1 MMKAKS
7 STKILLHAFL
17 LIMSVISL
25 YPLYIMIVSVFK
37 TASEIALNPGGLPQS
52 LSLNNF
58 DRLWSYNSGSI
69 LRSYANALFVTVIHT
84 VLTIAISSLAA
95 FAFSKFRF
103 RGSKVMFIMLLATM
117 MIPTE
122 LGITP
127 LYIMFSRIGWLNT
140 YWVQIVPFSA
150 NVFAMFMI
158 RQYMNSID
166 NALLESAIIDGASH
180 PRTFA
185 SIMLPCCKPILG
197 ATALLVALSK
207 FNDYLWPKIMVT
219 DPDYVPIMVILP
231 TMSEKTDIFVIPKE
245 LVMTG
250 CAIVIIPLLI
260 LFISLQD
267 TFMSSV
273 TIGSVK
279 G

>member
-1 MMKAKS
+1 MKAKLHV
-7 STKILLHAFL
+7 KIMVHGFLILCCLLA
-17 LIMSVISL
+17 L
-25 YPLYIMIVSVFK
+25 YPLYIMLSGVFK
-37 TASEIALNPGGLPQS
+37 TAAEIAKNPAGLPAS
-52 LSLNNF
+52 LSLKNF
-58 DRLWSYNSGSI
+58 DRLWSYNGGSI
-69 LRSYANALFVTVIHT
+69 LRTYGNAIYVTVLHT
-84 VLTIAISSLAA
+84 ILTIGISSLAA
-95 FAFSKFRF
+95 FAFAKYRF
-103 RGSKVMFIMLLATM
+103 KGNQLIFLMLLATM

-127 LYIMFSRIGWLNT
+127 LYIIFSKIGWLNT
-140 YWVQIVPFSA
+140 YVVQIIPYSA

-158 RQYMNSID
+158 RQYMNTID
-166 NALLESAIIDGASH
+166 NSLLESAIIDGASSM
-180 PRTFA
+180 RTFA
-185 SIMLPCCKPILG
+185 SIMLPCCKPVLG
-197 ATALLVALSK
+197 ATALLVALAK

-219 DPDYVPIMVILP
+219 DPEHVPIMVILP

-250 CAIVIIPLLI
+250 CAIVIIPLLVM
-260 LFISLQD
+260 FIFLQD

>member
-1 MMKAKS
+1 MK
-7 STKILLHAFL
+7 TKLYVKVLIHGFLILMA
-17 LIMSVISL
+17 LIAL
-25 YPLYIMIVSVFK
+25 YPLYIMLSGVFK
-37 TASEIALNPGGLPQS
+37 SAAEIAKNPAGLPSS
-52 LSLNNF
+52 LSLRNF

-69 LRSYANALFVTVIHT
+69 LRTYGNALYVTILHT
-84 VLTIAISSLAA
+84 ILTIGISSLAA
-95 FAFSKFRF
+95 FAFAKYSFKGNQVIFL
-103 RGSKVMFIMLLATM
+103 MLLATM

-127 LYIMFSRIGWLNT
+127 LYIIFSKVGWLNT
-140 YWVQIVPFSA
+140 YVVQIIPYSA

-158 RQYMNSID
+158 RQYMNTID
-166 NALLESAIIDGASH
+166 NALLESAIIDGASSM
-180 PRTFA
+180 RTFV
-185 SIMLPCCKPILG
+185 SIMLPCCKPVLG

-219 DPDYVPIMVILP
+219 DPEHVPIMVILP

-260 LFISLQD
+260 LFIFLQD